1 MARGGCGDTAIT
13 LLHCYLAQDVATAL
27 LLGAQRVPLRAQAV
41 LRELVQRQ
49 LDAAEQ
55 RLGEDEAAVQ
65 AEAHRAGGGRHG
77 HAPEGAPHLEE
88 EEEAEEVEES
98 GVGTRATGWW
108 HGAAGW
114 WQRYGR
120 EHRVAVGAMRA
131 PSRCAASRGP
141 RRAPRASRRWS
152 AAPRAPRTPHPPT
165 AWRAHRPP
173 PARPVGAPARRE
185 GQSRVSLGSCGLSVV
200 SGQRG
205 VALRRAAARPDP
217 EPKPVLHTCC
227 TSANCRWT
235 RCASRSRTSVTPST
249 LQTWSPS
256 WRLAVFVEW

>member
-1 MARGGCGDTAIT
+1 MARGGCGDSATT
-13 LLHCYLAQDVATAL
+13 LLHCHLAQDVATAL

-65 AEAHRAGGGRHG
+65 AEAHRAGGWRHG

-88 EEEAEEVEES
+88 AEEVEAEEGEEVEDVEEAEEG
-98 GVGTRATGWW
+98 GVGTRATGWC

-120 EHRVAVGAMRA
+120 EHRVAQGAMRA

-141 RRAPRASRRWS
+141 RRARRASRRWS
-152 AAPRAPRTPHPPT
+152 AAPRAPRTPRPPT
-165 AWRAHRPP
+165 AWRARRPP
-173 PARPVGAPARRE
+173 SARPAGAPARRE
-185 GQSRVSLGSCGLSVV
+185 EQPRVSLASRGLSVA

-205 VALRRAAARPDP
+205 VG
-217 EPKPVLHTCC
+217 KT
-227 TSANCRWT
+227 
-235 RCASRSRTSVTPST
+235 
-249 LQTWSPS
+249 
-256 WRLAVFVEW
+256 

>member
-1 MARGGCGDTAIT
+1 MARGGCGDTATT

-88 EEEAEEVEES
+88 VEEAEEVEE

-120 EHRVAVGAMRA
+120 EHRVALGAMRA

-141 RRAPRASRRWS
+141 RRARRASRRWS

-165 AWRAHRPP
+165 AWRARRPP
-173 PARPVGAPARRE
+173 SARSVGAPARRE
-185 GQSRVSLGSCGLSVV
+185 EQPRVSLGSRGLSVV

-205 VALRRAAARPDP
+205 GG
-217 EPKPVLHTCC
+217 KT
-227 TSANCRWT
+227 
-235 RCASRSRTSVTPST
+235 
-249 LQTWSPS
+249 
-256 WRLAVFVEW
+256 

>member
-1 MARGGCGDTAIT
+1 MARGGCGDSATT
-13 LLHCYLAQDVATAL
+13 LLHCHLAQDVATAL

-65 AEAHRAGGGRHG
+65 AEAHCAGGWRHG
-77 HAPEGAPHLEE
+77 HAPEGAPHLEAAE
-88 EEEAEEVEES
+88 EVEVEEVEEVEEAEEG
-98 GVGTRATGWW
+98 GVGTRATGWC

-120 EHRVAVGAMRA
+120 EHRVALGAMRA

-141 RRAPRASRRWS
+141 RRARRASRRWS
-152 AAPRAPRTPHPPT
+152 AAPRAPRTPRPPT
-165 AWRAHRPP
+165 AWRARRPP
-173 PARPVGAPARRE
+173 SARPAGAPARRE
-185 GQSRVSLGSCGLSVV
+185 EQPRVSLASRGLSVA

-205 VALRRAAARPDP
+205 VG
-217 EPKPVLHTCC
+217 KT
-227 TSANCRWT
+227 
-235 RCASRSRTSVTPST
+235 
-249 LQTWSPS
+249 
-256 WRLAVFVEW
+256 

>member
-1 MARGGCGDTAIT
+1 MARGGCGDTATT

-88 EEEAEEVEES
+88 MEEAEEMEEVEEAEEG
-98 GVGTRATGWW
+98 GVGTRATGWC

-120 EHRVAVGAMRA
+120 EHRVALGAMRA

-141 RRAPRASRRWS
+141 RRARRASRRWS

-165 AWRAHRPP
+165 AWRARRPP
-173 PARPVGAPARRE
+173 SARSVGAPARRE
-185 GQSRVSLGSCGLSVV
+185 EQPRVSLGSRGLSVV

-205 VALRRAAARPDP
+205 CG
-217 EPKPVLHTCC
+217 KT
-227 TSANCRWT
+227 
-235 RCASRSRTSVTPST
+235 
-249 LQTWSPS
+249 
-256 WRLAVFVEW
+256 

>member
-1 MARGGCGDTAIT
+1 MARGGCGDTATT

-88 EEEAEEVEES
+88 LEEAEEMEEVEEAEEVEEG

-120 EHRVAVGAMRA
+120 EHRVALGAMRA

-141 RRAPRASRRWS
+141 RRARRASRRWS

-165 AWRAHRPP
+165 AWRARRPP
-173 PARPVGAPARRE
+173 SARSVGAPARRE
-185 GQSRVSLGSCGLSVV
+185 EQPRVSLGSRGLSVV

-205 VALRRAAARPDP
+205 GG
-217 EPKPVLHTCC
+217 KT
-227 TSANCRWT
+227 
-235 RCASRSRTSVTPST
+235 
-249 LQTWSPS
+249 
-256 WRLAVFVEW
+256 